1 MRAGQGSVGDRFFGK
16 GETFDGHVT
25 FFAWEVYQLL
35 IAELG
40 LQLDSPVALR
50 RNVIVE
56 GVNLNQLIG
65 HEFTLDGV
73 RLRGVKHCAPCRWM
87 NDGVAPGALPFLHGR
102 GGLRRRR

>member
-1 MRAGQGSVGDRFFGK
+1 M
-16 GETFDGHVT
+16 
-25 FFAWEVYQLL
+25 
-35 IAELG
+35 
-40 LQLDSPVALR
+40 ALR

-87 NDGVAPGALPFLHGR
+87 NDGVAPGVLPFLHGR
-102 GGLRRRR
+102 GGLRAQALRDGILRTGPAMLTSPIALDAKTITQALPTPRLP